1 MGVIAQYFRDL
12 AGFPRDGWD
21 TEWRPLSRPEAIGG
35 LLFFVW
41 FLWYAI
47 GKEGGDFLFL
57 DSGNAVIHEG
67 GHALFSYFPQFVT
80 VAGGTILQLL
90 VPFLLALAF
99 YVRRQAVGTS
109 LFLVVMF
116 ENFLGISKYM
126 ADARAMAL
134 QYIAIG
140 AGVMSGDEMD
150 PNMHDWHYMFTRLGV
165 LDQDTH
171 IAAIVFK
178 LGWAGMI
185 GTVLWFA
192 YRCYRNWRENG
203 WRTAGWEAMQ

>member
-1 MGVIAQYFRDL
+1 MGILAKYLNDLDQYWRDVW
-12 AGFPRDGWD
+12 ASR
-21 TEWRPLSRPEAIGG
+21 WRPLSRAEAIGG
-35 LLFFVW
+35 LAFFAW
-41 FLWYAI
+41 FLWYAM

-67 GHALFSYFPQFVT
+67 GHALFSYFPRFMT

-99 YVRRQAVGTS
+99 YVRRQALGTS
-109 LFLVVMF
+109 LLMMVVF
-116 ENFLGISKYM
+116 ENFLGISRYM

-134 QYIAIG
+134 QYIVIG

-150 PNMHDWHYMFTRLGV
+150 PDMHDWHYMFSHLGV
-165 LDQDTH
+165 LNHDTS
-171 IAAIVFK
+171 IAAWVFR
-178 LGWAGMI
+178 LGWAGML

-192 YRCYRNWRENG
+192 YRCYQDWREG
-203 WRTAGWEAMQ
+203 RWGADRGEPMI